1 MATCRGAGQIVRK
14 FSTSAVKNKQVQ
26 LPLRLYGLEGR
37 YATALY
43 TAATK
48 ENKLD
53 QVESEIK
60 AFQGLVSKDANLAA
74 FLKDPSLQRQS
85 KVSAMTAVVKSLKYS
100 NITSNFFEVLSDNG
114 RLPMSDSVI
123 AAFNKIMAAHRGE
136 VTCTVTVAAPLDAAG
151 QKELS
156 SALNGFLQQGQ
167 SLHLTVE
174 VDPDIMGGMTVNFG
188 EKFIDMST
196 ASKIKK
202 YTAVLKESA

>member
-100 NITSNFFEVLSDNG
+100 NITKVLSDNG